1 MCVYGDF
8 KDNSIDF
15 VISHYNEVRV
25 YLSAL
30 SCHII
35 RTQTSCYGER
45 WSSHTKTSY
54 NSYTKVI
61 LAIITK
67 TWQ

>member
-1 MCVYGDF
+1 MYALGNF
-8 KDNSIDF
+8 KDKSIYF

-25 YLSAL
+25 DLSAL